1 MRPHRH
7 RGHEAGRNVRSRRC
21 ISDCIERPVG
31 YNPFAFRMAK
41 NFSVKPAE
49 YVTSLDR
56 GLRVLQTFSREH
68 AQLTLSEVA
77 ALTELS
83 PATARRSLHTL
94 EVLGYV
100 GRSGRRFLLRPK
112 VLSISSGY
120 LSAINAEMVL
130 QPFLQDLVNEV
141 GGSSSVTILDDLQI
155 VYLAHA
161 SANRAIRLTAGVA
174 ARYPAYATSMGRVL
188 LAFQPDWVVDAY
200 FARATLRKLTEQTET
215 NSGEL
220 RRILQDTREKGYTSI
235 QDELDYGIVSVALP
249 IFSPDGTIV
258 AAANCADVTTR
269 YSKKEIVAK
278 RLPALRQAVR
288 RIEGM
293 LTQYPE
299 LANSVASENAAP
311 KEVAR
316 GRRDLSAA
324 PPFARPNGNGQRVAK
339 SPIVKRGA

>member
-1 MRPHRH
+1 
-7 RGHEAGRNVRSRRC
+7 
-21 ISDCIERPVG
+21 
-31 YNPFAFRMAK
+31 MAK
-41 NFSVKPAE
+41 NETEPRRSE
-49 YVTSLDR
+49 YVASLER

-77 ALTELS
+77 ALTNLS
-83 PATARRSLHTL
+83 PATARRSLQTL
-94 EVLGYV
+94 ESLGYV

-188 LAFQPDWVVDAY
+188 LAYQPEWVVNAY
-200 FARATLRKLTEQTET
+200 FSRATLRKLTEKTET
-215 NSGEL
+215 NPATL
-220 RRILQDTREKGYTSI
+220 RRILKETRTRGYTSI

-249 IFSPDGTIV
+249 IFAADGTIV

-269 YSKKEIVAK
+269 LSKAQIVER
-278 RLPALRQAVR
+278 RLPALREAVR

-293 LTQYPE
+293 LRQYPE
-299 LANSVASENAAP
+299 LANSVASQNAAP
-311 KEVAR
+311 KEVSR
-316 GRRDLSAA
+316 GRA
-324 PPFARPNGNGQRVAK
+324 
-339 SPIVKRGA
+339 

>member
-1 MRPHRH
+1 
-7 RGHEAGRNVRSRRC
+7 
-21 ISDCIERPVG
+21 
-31 YNPFAFRMAK
+31 MAK
-41 NFSVKPAE
+41 TADSDTGRD

-56 GLRVLQTFSREH
+56 GLRVLQTFSRDH

-77 ALTELS
+77 ALTKLS

-94 EVLGYV
+94 EMLGYV

-120 LSAINAEMVL
+120 LSAINAERVL

-188 LAFQPDWVVDAY
+188 LAFQPEWVIDAY
-200 FARATLRKLTEQTET
+200 FTRATLRKLTERTET
-215 NSGEL
+215 NPTAL
-220 RRILQDTREKGYTSI
+220 RRILKDARVKGYTAI
-235 QDELDYGIVSVALP
+235 EDELDHGIVSVSLP
-249 IFSPDGTIV
+249 IFAPDGTVV

-269 YSKKEIVAK
+269 LNKSEIVQK

-299 LANSVASENAAP
+299 LANSVASQNAAP
-311 KEVAR
+311 KEVGHGKEPAPAP
-316 GRRDLSAA
+316 GDTRR
-324 PPFARPNGNGQRVAK
+324 RNHR
-339 SPIVKRGA
+339 

>member
-1 MRPHRH
+1 
-7 RGHEAGRNVRSRRC
+7 
-21 ISDCIERPVG
+21 
-31 YNPFAFRMAK
+31 MAK
-41 NFSVKPAE
+41 TPDTE
-49 YVTSLDR
+49 TGRDYVTSLDR

-77 ALTELS
+77 ALTQLS

-94 EVLGYV
+94 EILGYV

-120 LSAINAEMVL
+120 LSAINAERVL

-200 FARATLRKLTEQTET
+200 FTRATLRKLTERTET
-215 NSGEL
+215 NPAVL
-220 RRILQDTREKGYTSI
+220 RRILKDARAKGYTAI
-235 QDELDYGIVSVALP
+235 EDELDHGIVSVALP
-249 IFSPDGTIV
+249 IFAPDGTVV

-269 YSKKEIVAK
+269 LSKNEIVQK

-299 LANSVASENAAP
+299 LANSVASQNAAP
-311 KEVAR
+311 KEIGHGKAPLPEINGAR
-316 GRRDLSAA
+316 RVRRT
-324 PPFARPNGNGQRVAK
+324 
-339 SPIVKRGA
+339 SP

>member
-1 MRPHRH
+1 MPKIPGLEKR
-7 RGHEAGRNVRSRRC
+7 A
-21 ISDCIERPVG
+21 D
-31 YNPFAFRMAK
+31 F
-41 NFSVKPAE
+41 
-49 YVTSLDR
+49 VTSLDR

-94 EVLGYV
+94 ENLGYV
-100 GRSGRRFLLRPK
+100 GRLGRRFLLRPK

-200 FARATLRKLTEQTET
+200 FGRATLRKFTEHTET
-215 NSGEL
+215 NPAAL
-220 RRILQDTREKGYTSI
+220 RRILKETRAKGYTSI

-249 IFSPDGTIV
+249 IFGPHGRIV
-258 AAANCADVTTR
+258 AAANCSDVTNRVDETG
-269 YSKKEIVAK
+269 IVQQ
-278 RLPALRQAVR
+278 RLPVLRQAVR
-288 RIEGM
+288 RIEST
-293 LTQYPE
+293 LAQHPE
-299 LANSVASENAAP
+299 LANSVESVSSDFGRTRA
-311 KEVAR
+311 VAR
-316 GRRDLSAA
+316 VVR
-324 PPFARPNGNGQRVAK
+324 Q
-339 SPIVKRGA
+339 

>member
-1 MRPHRH
+1 
-7 RGHEAGRNVRSRRC
+7 
-21 ISDCIERPVG
+21 
-31 YNPFAFRMAK
+31 MAK
-41 NFSVKPAE
+41 TPAPVRNNPSD
-49 YVTSLDR
+49 YVSSLER

-94 EVLGYV
+94 ETLGYV

-112 VLSISSGY
+112 VLGISSGY

-130 QPFLQDLVNEV
+130 QPFLQDLVNDV

-188 LAFQPDWVVDAY
+188 LAFQPDWVIDAY
-200 FARATLRKLTEQTET
+200 FARAVLRKLTEHTEVT
-215 NSGEL
+215 PSAL
-220 RRILQDTREKGYTSI
+220 RRILKETRTKGYTAI
-235 QDELDYGIVSVALP
+235 QDELDHGIVSVALP
-249 IFSPDGTIV
+249 IFSADGTIV

-269 YSKKEIVAK
+269 LSKTEIVQK
-278 RLPALRQAVR
+278 RLPALREAVR
-288 RIEGM
+288 RVEGM
-293 LTQYPE
+293 LRQYPE
-299 LANSVASENAAP
+299 LANSVASQNAAP
-311 KEVAR
+311 QDLGRPADSVRNQPSQSPRRAAVAR
-316 GRRDLSAA
+316 TASRR
-324 PPFARPNGNGQRVAK
+324 
-339 SPIVKRGA
+339 